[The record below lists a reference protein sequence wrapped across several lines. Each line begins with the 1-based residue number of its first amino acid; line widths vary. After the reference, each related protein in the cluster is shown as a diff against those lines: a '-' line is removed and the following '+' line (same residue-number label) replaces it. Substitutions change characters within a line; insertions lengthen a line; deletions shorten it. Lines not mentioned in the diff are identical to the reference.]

1 MYRPD
6 SESLQF
12 VPLFRANNPAVVMRP
27 VSAASSSAC
36 VAVAA
41 EALATR
47 RMSHPGSIAGLMR
60 RKIVLNRRRTLLRTT
75 ADPRR
80 LPVEMYRPDSESLQ
94 FVPLFR
100 ANNPAAVMRPVSA
113 ASSSV
118 CVTVAAVALATRRMS
133 HPGSISPELHRFS
146 APGSPRT
153 RPCATGASPTVRKS
167 ASLVSEDWATWA

>member
-1 MYRPD
+1 MATGNSLGTHPAPLEEAVAVDRLLGVARAAGLVPARRGKPEEDRPVQMYCPD

-47 RMSHPGSIAGLMR
+47 RMSHPGSISGLMR

-80 LPVEMYRPDSESLQ
+80 LPVEMP
-94 FVPLFR
+94 
-100 ANNPAAVMRPVSA
+100 N
-113 ASSSV
+113 
-118 CVTVAAVALATRRMS
+118 
-133 HPGSISPELHRFS
+133 
-146 APGSPRT
+146 
-153 RPCATGASPTVRKS
+153 
-167 ASLVSEDWATWA
+167 LV